1 VKRLVGFDLTGWRD
15 LAVRNW
21 LERPGEEADEGGQ
34 HIVSGGLGG
43 VVVHVGEGAESGDLV
58 GGVQA
63 LLAPHGRGSG
73 WGEIGRSENRRWVAD
88 LLKDPA
94 AHVPELSVALRA
106 MADPRGATAV
116 LAIPDAGPYEKEQ
129 EALLS
134 VLRRLRPLRA
144 LLVWRPVLACLS
156 ALDDGHLDG
165 ADRIGVISHHA
176 SGFAAQTLQ
185 IRATEGH
192 RTPERRRPGEL
203 YPWAGGLEVRL
214 AHARERFAAT
224 AGADLDSVSA
234 AQALGPIRDVLG
246 EDAEKELLRDQFGR
260 WRELLAMSLSSSAAL
275 EPPPRALDAK
285 LEGCDA
291 VLLET
296 PAHGPARSAIA
307 EAFACRE
314 FPPPILLAPDAVGRG
329 GLIAARRAADGH
341 PVYFD
346 FLPQLSTIVQ
356 SERGHENFDLIP
368 QDVVL
373 PAGRI
378 YRSIEPAKLGLPAGA
393 KSVRIYLRKQ
403 DEAGCRRTAI
413 ALAAPTAQDAE
424 VRLHVEQAPA
434 AGRARLRLESDAF
447 AAPRVLDWDR
457 ATPHKLSW
465 NSILTVLNR
474 PTVPERVVLPCGLAP
489 WFGWLDAQGLRANPR
504 QGLAAQLA
512 CVIGDRAEPDWKALA
527 DCIARPSF
535 GAFALSSDG
544 ETPAGLK
551 VQHVEDLNYVTKVA
565 EANVRDR
572 LDGKARGGN
581 DALRFLTWQFQDCPE
596 WLVEPLID
604 ALKAGVGQHPFLQY
618 KLSIRL
624 ILHSLGR
631 ITRTPELQR
640 RVFNQ
645 LLDEPDPGWERDHI
659 ACAAFLLSR
668 TRTAAKLL
676 STADVHRMAKIAA
689 SRARQEPRA
698 RKSVNPPKNPYNADF
713 FYALYL
719 MIGLLRHRLVEPHI
733 LVAGFDHAAD
743 DCLAA
748 LDECLDDIERRPPLI
763 SNLSQKISVL
773 RDCRDHLQGK
783 GRKGTLVALAQLTT
797 S

>member
-1 VKRLVGFDLTGWRD
+1 MKRLVGFDLTGWRD

-34 HIVSGGLGG
+34 HIISGGLGG
-43 VVVHVGEGAESGDLV
+43 VVVHVREGAESGDLV

-73 WGEIGRSENRRWVAD
+73 WGEIGGAQNRRWVAD

-129 EALLS
+129 EALLG

-156 ALDDGHLDG
+156 ALEDGHLDG
-165 ADRIGVISHHA
+165 AHLVGVISHHA
-176 SGFAAQTLQ
+176 SGFAVQTLE
-185 IRATEGH
+185 IREAEGL

-203 YPWAGGLEVRL
+203 YPWAGGLDARL
-214 AHARERFAAT
+214 ANARERFAAT
-224 AGADLDSVSA
+224 AGADLDPASA
-234 AQALGPIRDVLG
+234 AQALGPIRAVLG
-246 EDAEKELLRDQFGR
+246 EDAGHELLLNQFGR
-260 WRELLAMSLSSSAAL
+260 WKELIATSSLSSA
-275 EPPPRALDAK
+275 EPVPLTEDLVAK
-285 LEGCDA
+285 LERCDA

-296 PAHGPARSAIA
+296 PAHGPARSAIG
-307 EAFACRE
+307 EAFDCRE
-314 FPPPILLAPDAVGRG
+314 FPTPILLASDAVGRG
-329 GLIAARRAADGH
+329 GLIAARRAADGR

-356 SERGHENFDLIP
+356 SESGHENFDLIP
-368 QDVVL
+368 RDVVL

-378 YRSIEPAKLGLPAGA
+378 YRSTEPARLGLPASA

-403 DEAGCRRTAI
+403 DEAACRRAAI
-413 ALAAPTAQDAE
+413 TLPAPTIIDAE

-434 AGRARLRLESDAF
+434 AGRARLRLESEAF

-457 ATPHKLSW
+457 ATPHRLSW
-465 NSILTVLNR
+465 TSILSLLNR
-474 PTVPERVVLPCGLAP
+474 PTVPERVVLPCSLAP
-489 WFGWLDAQGLRANPR
+489 WFGWLDPKGLRANPR
-504 QGLAAQLA
+504 QGLAAQLTGA
-512 CVIGDRAEPDWKALA
+512 IGDDAQPNWKALA

-544 ETPAGLK
+544 KTPSGLK
-551 VQHVEDLNYVTKVA
+551 PQHIEELEYVTKLA

-572 LDGKARGGN
+572 LDGSGPGRN
-581 DALRFLTWQFQDCPE
+581 DALRFLTWQFHACPE
-596 WLVEPLID
+596 WLVEPLLD
-604 ALKAGVGQHPFLQY
+604 ALEAGVGRHPFLQY
-618 KLSIRL
+618 QLSLRL

-631 ITRTPELQR
+631 ITRTPDLQV

-645 LLDEPDPGWERDHI
+645 LLGIPDSAWERDHI

-676 STADVHRMAKIAA
+676 STADVRRMATIAA
-689 SRARQEPRA
+689 RRTREEPSTRN
-698 RKSVNPPKNPYNADF
+698 SGSPPTNSYNADF

-733 LVAGFDHAAD
+733 LVAGQDRAAD

-748 LDECLDDIERRPPLI
+748 LDECLEDIKRRPPPI
-763 SNLSQKISVL
+763 NNLPNRIAVL
-773 RDCRDHLQGK
+773 EDCRDHLHGK
-783 GRKGTLVALAQLTT
+783 GRKGTLVALSQLTGN
-797 S
+797 